1 MFITSATL
9 KIERFL
15 PEHLKDKG
23 SGPLLLV
30 AVDPVP
36 RQLQLQ
42 QLQLKGM
49 SWNQF
54 GAGTIKACQLVVMV
68 VMTLASTAAAAR

>member
-1 MFITSATL
+1 MTEEDYDYYFRGFEGFEDRALRHSILAR
-9 KIERFL
+9 ERKRRRL
-15 PEHLKDKG
+15 AENVKDEG
-23 SGPLLLV
+23 SRPLLLV
-30 AVDPVP
+30 AMDPVP

-54 GAGTIKACQLVVMV
+54 GAGTI
-68 VMTLASTAAAAR
+68 